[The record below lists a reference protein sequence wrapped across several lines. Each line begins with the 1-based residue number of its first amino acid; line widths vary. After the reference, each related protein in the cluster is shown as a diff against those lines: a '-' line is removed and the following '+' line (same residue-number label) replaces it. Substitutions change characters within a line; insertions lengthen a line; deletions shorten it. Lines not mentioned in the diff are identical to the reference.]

1 MTAMAATVEDLRAA
15 PGVPLS
21 RLVRV
26 ELRKMVDTRAG
37 MWLFIAIGVVTV
49 AAVTLFLFFA
59 APEDLTYI
67 NFASIALT
75 PQGFLLPILGI
86 LLITSE
92 WGQRTG
98 LVTFTLEPNRSRV
111 VVAKVLAALI
121 VGMVA
126 VVVLLAVAALGNAL
140 GSAIQDGNGSWTFGG
155 QGLTYVLILQVS
167 SIIQGLAFGMVLM
180 NSAAAIV
187 SYFVLPLV
195 FGVVFGVVNALK
207 DAAPWIDLGTA
218 QTPLFEFD
226 KALTGSEWA
235 HLGVT
240 SLIWIVAPLIAG
252 VIRLMRAEVKSA

>member
-1 MTAMAATVEDLRAA
+1 MTVMATTVEDLRAT

-37 MWLFIAIGVVTV
+37 MWLFIAIGVLTV

-59 APEDLTYI
+59 EPQDLTFS
-67 NFASIALT
+67 NFAGIALA

-98 LVTFTLEPNRSRV
+98 LVTFTLEPNRTRV

-121 VGMVA
+121 VGLAA
-126 VVVLLAVAALGNAL
+126 VVVLLAMAAVGNAL
-140 GSAIQDGNGSWTFGG
+140 GSAFQDGDGSWTFGG
-155 QGLTYVLILQVS
+155 QGLSHVLILQVS
-167 SIIQGLAFGMVLM
+167 SIIQGLAFGMILM
-180 NSAAAIV
+180 NSAPAIV
-187 SYFVLPLV
+187 TYFVLPLAFSIV
-195 FGVVFGVVNALK
+195 FNVVSTLEA
-207 DAAPWIDLGTA
+207 AAPWIDLGTA

-226 KALTGSEWA
+226 QALTGSEWA
-235 HLGVT
+235 HQGT
-240 SLIWIVAPLIAG
+240 ASLIWIVAPLVAG